1 MVLAN
6 PTYIRSNTAYTH
18 GSGQPI
24 IEWHFMHLS
33 LIRDGTQRKTCNFHV
48 RARAHTHTH
57 THTHTHARTH
67 TRTHTQTHT
76 RTHTWPSQHV
86 VLYTLT
92 IHRSDTRTWR
102 STLLTRLA
110 TRILAE
116 RWSVCSTCVMV
127 SVRGRLLSVCITCAG
142 NEDYVIVLWIMNQ
155 KHLIHHACAQGC
167 LVRGSVKS
175 SSLQIFTHVNELWK
189 CCSFAI
195 KLSNCMPI
203 FQNFRS
209 EIAAQNAGKSLRWPS
224 NVLIFPALFIY
235 NIVYRCKTI
244 QACFGGVWPWK
255 PAEPSI
261 SEIAFRTAQTVQG
274 F

>member
-92 IHRSDTRTWR
+92 IHRSDTRT
-102 STLLTRLA
+102 
-110 TRILAE
+110 
-116 RWSVCSTCVMV
+116 
-127 SVRGRLLSVCITCAG
+127 
-142 NEDYVIVLWIMNQ
+142 
-155 KHLIHHACAQGC
+155 
-167 LVRGSVKS
+167 
-175 SSLQIFTHVNELWK
+175 
-189 CCSFAI
+189 
-195 KLSNCMPI
+195 
-203 FQNFRS
+203 
-209 EIAAQNAGKSLRWPS
+209 
-224 NVLIFPALFIY
+224 
-235 NIVYRCKTI
+235 
-244 QACFGGVWPWK
+244 
-255 PAEPSI
+255 
-261 SEIAFRTAQTVQG
+261 
-274 F
+274 